1 MNSLTIQIDN
11 LKSQIKSAVEQHRKL
26 QKEFQKIDLQNQQL
40 QVDKDVAINEAEAI
54 KEQMKTIKLAQAL
67 SVPDKKDTRELKIQI
82 NNYLREIDRCLSLLN
97 KD

>member
-1 MNSLTIQIDN
+1 MNSVIDQIQN
-11 LKSQIKSAVEQHRKL
+11 LKSQIKLAVEQHRKL
-26 QKEFQKIDLQNQQL
+26 QKDYSKLELQNQQL
-40 QVDKDVAINEAEAI
+40 QVDKDVAINECEAL

-67 SVPDKKDTRELKIQI
+67 AVPEKTETRELKIQI

>member
-11 LKSQIKSAVEQHRKL
+11 LKAQIKSAVDRHRKL

-67 SVPDKKDTRELKIQI
+67 AVPDKKDTRELKIQI